1 MPEQP
6 MPEQPM
12 PEQPVL
18 NFLVP
23 ACQAPDAYGP
33 RVAEALRAA
42 GWTVT
47 THALPGGYPLV
58 DPSAILAADIAV
70 SRLPDGAAVLVDGLA
85 LPGVAAALSIDSR
98 RLRLVALID
107 RLLWREPGL
116 NADEAAARRN
126 LEQGALALMR
136 AVAVPDA
143 EGAAEATALGLAPE
157 AVRVVSPDAGAAAA
171 LAAVLRS
178 GPEPTVNTPA

>member
-6 MPEQPM
+6 A
-12 PEQPVL
+12 L
-18 NFLVP
+18 HFLVP
-23 ACQAPDAYGP
+23 ACQAPEAYGP
-33 RVAEALRAA
+33 RIAEALRAA

-47 THALPGGYPLV
+47 THALPGDYPLV
-58 DPSAILAADIAV
+58 DQSAILAADITV

-85 LPGVAAALSIDSR
+85 LPGIAAALSIDNR
-98 RLRLVALID
+98 RLRFVALIE
-107 RLLWREPGL
+107 RLLWRAPGL

-136 AVAVPDA
+136 AVAAPNA
-143 EGAAEATALGLAPE
+143 EGVAEVTALGLAPE
-157 AVRVVSPDAGAAAA
+157 AVSVVSPDAGAVAD

-178 GPEPTVNTPA
+178 GPEPTVKTPA